1 MSFLLTWLVM
11 GTFWFL
17 LSGFTDPIH
26 LGYGAVSTTIVAALS
41 HKHLTQGG
49 AIGLGIARAF
59 RTAAYLPWLLWQ
71 ILLAN
76 LDVILCV
83 LGLRRIEPRV
93 LRIRSGMHS
102 TFGLVALANSITLTP
117 GTVTV
122 DVEGDDLIIHALTV
136 GAAQGVED
144 RVIEKRLL
152 PVEGSAPA
160 APAATPT
167 PATPTPAAPSPA
179 TPPSDAPGASS

>member
-1 MSFLLTWLVM
+1 MSFVLTWLVM

-26 LGYGAVSTTIVAALS
+26 LGYGAVATTIVAALS

-49 AIGLGIARAF
+49 AIGRGLGRTL
-59 RTAAYLPWLLWQ
+59 RTAVYLPWLLWQ

-76 LDVILCV
+76 VDVILCV
-83 LGLRRIEPRV
+83 LGLRRIEPKV
-93 LRIRSGMHS
+93 LRVRSGMSS

-122 DVEGDDLIIHALTV
+122 DAEGDDLVIHALTA
-136 GAAQGVED
+136 GAAQGVVD
-144 RVIEKRLL
+144 RVIEARLL
-152 PVEGSAPA
+152 AVEGSAPVG
-160 APAATPT
+160 
-167 PATPTPAAPSPA
+167 PSQ
-179 TPPSDAPGASS
+179 ASSGTAS

>member
-1 MSFLLTWLVM
+1 MSFLFTWLVM

-49 AIGLGIARAF
+49 PLGPGIARAF

-83 LGLRRIEPRV
+83 LGVRRIEPRV

-136 GAAQGVED
+136 GAAQGVAD
-144 RVIEKRLL
+144 RVIERRLL

-160 APAATPT
+160 AS
-167 PATPTPAAPSPA
+167 PATADTPPAAPGA
-179 TPPSDAPGASS
+179 TS